1 MITLKNVNKYFNR
14 FKKNQIHVI
23 NNTSLDFKDTGLVAL
38 LGPSGCGKTTL
49 LNAIGGLDKISSG
62 KIYINGIKMPRR
74 FNHKKDKIRTLNIGY
89 IFQNYN
95 LLDNMSVYDNIA
107 LSLKMIG
114 IKNKKEIKRRVEYV
128 LNKVDMYRFRNR
140 PCSMLS
146 GGQRQRVG
154 IARALIKNPSVIIAD
169 EPTGNLDSKNTIEIM
184 NIIKA
189 ISMEKLVI
197 LVTHEKELAHFY
209 ASRIIDITDGTI
221 INDKEN
227 KHQNELDYR
236 IDDNIYLK
244 DFKNHDLIED
254 DDYKINI
261 YSDLKKKIK
270 LDIVLKNGNIYIK
283 TNTDKIEVV
292 DDDSNINFINDHYK
306 KINKEDYQKTNFDLK
321 ELENKKIRYSS
332 IYNIISSI
340 VVGIKRVLD
349 YSLIKKIL
357 LLGFVASSMFI
368 LYAIS
373 NIYGVT
379 NIKDSDFVEVNKKYL
394 YVSTNKGNYELY
406 DKLKDKVDYIIPGDS
421 NIEFTL
427 KKDDL
432 YQFSREKLFFVASI
446 SDISLIDNLLYGTM
460 PQNNNEVVIDKM
472 VYDNQKKIGG
482 ELNFSTFNIL
492 NYQDLIGQTITKE
505 NLEYK
510 IVGVTDLS
518 SPSIYINKNEFAN
531 IINIKEDSKYIDY
544 NLAQNIE
551 IKKGRK
557 PENDYEILIN
567 INEKE
572 EHPLNKEIKTKIND
586 HKLKVVGYYSTLYDN
601 NTYYVA
607 HSMIEKINIKE
618 NKGFTIYSKDKG
630 SKLEELMN
638 DNIKVRDTYKYGE
651 DKYKKSIKDSIKN
664 TFIISSILMAISFI
678 EIYLMIRASFMSRIK
693 EIGIMRAIGVKKFDI
708 YKIFAGEILVI
719 TTITGIPGVLLMT
732 SILKEITKVSL
743 LSGMFMLNIKI
754 VLISIILI
762 YAFNLIVGLIPIWN
776 VIRKTPAYIL
786 SRNDV
791 D

>member
-1 MITLKNVNKYFNR
+1 MIILKNVNKYFNR
-14 FKKNQIHVI
+14 FKRNQIHVI
-23 NNTSLDFKDTGLVAL
+23 NNTSLDFPDKGLVAL

-49 LNAIGGLDKISSG
+49 LNAIGGLDKISNG

-95 LLDNMSVYDNIA
+95 LLDNLSVYDNVA

-114 IKNKKEIKRRVEYV
+114 VKNKKEIKKRVEYV
-128 LNKVDMYRFRNR
+128 LTKVDMYRFRNR

-184 NIIKA
+184 NIIKS
-189 ISMEKLVI
+189 ISMSKLVI
-197 LVTHEKELAHFY
+197 LVTHEKELANFY
-209 ASRIIDITDGTI
+209 ASRIIDITDGKI

-227 KHQNELDYR
+227 NHSNELDYR

-292 DDDSNINFINDHYK
+292 DDDSNINFINGHYK
-306 KINKEDYQKTNFDLK
+306 KINKNDYQKSEFDLSV
-321 ELENKKIRYSS
+321 LENKKIRYSS
-332 IYNIISSI
+332 IYNLFSSI

-349 YSLIKKIL
+349 YSFIKKIL
-357 LLGFVASSMFI
+357 LLGFIASSMFI

-373 NIYGVT
+373 NVFGVT
-379 NIKDSDFVEVNKKYL
+379 NVVDSDFVEVNQKYL
-394 YVSTNKGNYELY
+394 YVSSNKGNYDLY
-406 DKLKDKVDYIIPGDS
+406 NELKDKVDYIIPGDS
-421 NIEFTL
+421 NIEFTFNR
-427 KKDDL
+427 DDL
-432 YQFSREKLFFVASI
+432 YQFSREKVYFVASI
-446 SDISLIDNLLYGTM
+446 ADLSLIDNLMYGKM
-460 PQNNNEVVIDKM
+460 PTNNNEIVIDKM
-472 VYDNQKKIGG
+472 VYDNNKKING
-482 ELNFSTFNIL
+482 EMNFSTYNVL
-492 NYQDLIGQTITKE
+492 SYEDLIGLTIKKE

-510 IVGVTDLS
+510 IVGVTDLN
-518 SPSIYINKNEFAN
+518 SPSIYMNKEEFN
-531 IINIKEDSKYIDY
+531 NVINIKEDSKYINY

-551 IKKGRK
+551 IKKGRA
-557 PENDYEILIN
+557 PVNDYEILIN

-572 EHPLNKEIKTKIND
+572 EHPLNKEIKTKINN
-586 HKLKVVGYYSTLYDN
+586 HKLKVVGYYYTPYDN

-607 HSMIEKINIKE
+607 PSMINSINIKE
-618 NKGFTIYSKDKG
+618 NKGFTIYSKDKEN
-630 SKLEELMN
+630 KLEELKA
-638 DNIKVRDTYKYGE
+638 DNIKVRDTYSYSK
-651 DKYKKSIKDSIKN
+651 DRYKESISSSIKN
-664 TFIISSILMAISFI
+664 TFMISGILILISFI

-693 EIGIMRAIGVKKFDI
+693 EIGIMRAIGIKKFDI
-708 YKIFAGEILVI
+708 YKMFAGEILVI
-719 TTITGIPGVLLMT
+719 TTITGVPGVLLMT
-732 SILKEITKVSL
+732 SILNEITKISL
-743 LSGMFMLNIKI
+743 LSGMFMLNVKVI
-754 VLISIILI
+754 LISIILI
-762 YAFNLIVGLIPIWN
+762 YGFNLLVGLIPIWN